1 MEPARRLLGP
11 DQENQENVDAA
22 SLFQR
27 VYFAT
32 EPKKIEHIYN
42 KS

>member
-1 MEPARRLLGP
+1 MEPARRLPGP
-11 DQENQENVDAA
+11 DQENQENVAAA

-32 EPKKIEHIYN
+32 KQNKIEHIYN